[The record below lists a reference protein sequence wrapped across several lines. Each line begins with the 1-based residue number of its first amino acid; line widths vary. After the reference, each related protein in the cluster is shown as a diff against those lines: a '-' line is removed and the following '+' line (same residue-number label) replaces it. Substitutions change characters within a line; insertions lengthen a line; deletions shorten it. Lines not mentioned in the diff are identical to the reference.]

1 MSIDTNLVQTESINF
16 VCPICD
22 CRYENKKEFYDHLY
36 IHAGDVLLKHIQC
49 LKKNENNES
58 QTELKYSNQERF
70 HDNFHENIVRPFKCQ
85 QCDFT
90 FDRASQY
97 DYHYRSIHLGEK
109 SQLCEICGKGFFRKA
124 DLRTHLNIHL
134 GTNICICE
142 VCGRKFNHISNLI
155 RHGRMHAGIKPYPCS
170 ICGKRFT
177 QISSLAR
184 HKRIHERSKEDIK
197 HQAQNISDS
206 VNIEKKDH
214 VLNKNRFVEGNA
226 SVHQK
231 AVKRQHYCKVC
242 GESFNFIFLLREHEK
257 THSENA
263 INLECEN
270 NEMSFQK
277 ITELQEQ
284 KSHINNFDFLENETN
299 VKRVLPLETIIYITS
314 EQLKKIN
321 LENIEDTTNHISQEQ
336 LHETN
341 EKDQTTEELNISE
354 KLVLHNEQ
362 TLCDDGSPI
371 LLYKS
376 NDCDAKENVLYVCQV
391 EEPVLKNRLGTK
403 FANSNEHFTYTQ
415 TYESE
420 LQKSETLQN
429 YNTLANISI
438 NVTDMFQ
445 KIDISESNINEHIKP
460 DLNIQ
465 NHQDINT
472 VQSEKISESSN
483 DVNNTTNHDEPM
495 LRLVQ
500 TETGDQFY
508 EFLINNLVEKLPNIQ
523 SVKSSETKDEN
534 INIQENTTNMCL
546 NVKNLNEEVQHEQN
560 MRDDMHSDLHYTH
573 YELQGEEK
581 NFVTNQILLDPQTD
595 FEKYVDTNFE
605 VFERLHYDDSSE
617 HFLEFVENTGVGSQ
631 SSKILECKENEQLL
645 PFQGFSQIDS
655 MQENEKNVSISD
667 NEQVLLTSLTEDT
680 PCEINTNNNE
690 ILEKDEE
697 QVQITDTIGS
707 TTKLEDQQEE
717 SKKSKVFLLKFQCT
731 VCEKSFST
739 SYNYKQHIGTH
750 FADQQKFHCRECK
763 MSFAWKSTLNKHIAS
778 NHRPE
783 GPQKYACDIC
793 QKIYNTSSQ
802 VNEHVKRDHLKQRN
816 HVCSQCGKS
825 FFKKYDLKIHNR
837 IHTDERPYVC
847 RACGKRFHHRSH
859 IIRHERIHF

>member
-1 MSIDTNLVQTESINF
+1 MSIDTNLQGTYKNDIVQMQSINF
-16 VCPICD
+16 ICPVCD
-22 CRYENKKEFYDHLY
+22 CQYRNKKEFYDHLH
-36 IHAGDVLLKHIQC
+36 IHAEDVLLKHIQC
-49 LKKNENNES
+49 LKKDITNES
-58 QTELKYSNQERF
+58 QAELKYFNQGRF
-70 HDNFHENIVRPFKCQ
+70 YDNFHENVIRPFKCQ
-85 QCDFT
+85 QCDLT

-142 VCGRKFNHISNLI
+142 ICGRKFNHISNLI

-184 HKRIHERSKEDIK
+184 HKRIHERLNEVIK
-197 HQAQNISDS
+197 YQAQNSPDS
-206 VNIEKKDH
+206 ANVEKEEH
-214 VLNKNRFVEGNA
+214 ALNKTK
-226 SVHQK
+226 S
-231 AVKRQHYCKVC
+231 
-242 GESFNFIFLLREHEK
+242 L
-257 THSENA
+257 
-263 INLECEN
+263 
-270 NEMSFQK
+270 QK
-277 ITELQEQ
+277 ITELQEY
-284 KSHINNFDFLENETN
+284 KSHANNFDFLENEAN
-299 VKRVLPLETIIYITS
+299 IKRVLPLETIIYITS

-321 LENIEDTTNHISQEQ
+321 LENIEDTRNHVSQEH
-336 LHETN
+336 LHETQGKIRTN
-341 EKDQTTEELNISE
+341 EELNISE
-354 KLVLHNEQ
+354 KLVLHNDQ
-362 TLCDDGSPI
+362 TQCVDGSPI

-376 NDCDAKENVLYVCQV
+376 NDYEMKENVLYVCQV
-391 EEPVLKNRLGTK
+391 DEPVLKNRLSNK
-403 FANSNEHFTYTQ
+403 FSNSYEHLTCTQ
-415 TYESE
+415 TYESDP
-420 LQKSETLQN
+420 QKSETLQN
-429 YNTLANISI
+429 YNTLTNVSI

-445 KIDISESNINEHIKP
+445 KIDLSESSKP

-465 NHQDINT
+465 NHQEINS
-472 VQSEKISESSN
+472 VQSEKSSEGSN
-483 DVNNTTNHDEPM
+483 DVNNTINHDESM

-523 SVKSSETKDEN
+523 SMKTSETKDEN
-534 INIQENTTNMCL
+534 TNISENVTNMCL
-546 NVKNLNEEVQHEQN
+546 SVKNVNEEVQHEQN
-560 MRDDMHSDLHYTH
+560 IRDNIHSDLHYAH

-595 FEKYVDTNFE
+595 FDKYVETNLE

-617 HFLEFVENTGVGSQ
+617 RFLEFVENTEVGSQ
-631 SSKILECKENEQLL
+631 SSKVLECKENELL
-645 PFQGFSQIDS
+645 HFQSFSQIES
-655 MQENEKNVSISD
+655 LQENEKNATIS
-667 NEQVLLTSLTEDT
+667 NNKQILLTSLTEDT
-680 PCEINTNNNE
+680 QCEINTNSNQTV
-690 ILEKDEE
+690 EKDEE
-697 QVQITDTIGS
+697 QVQIIDTIGKS
-707 TTKLEDQQEE
+707 TKLEDQREE
-717 SKKSKVFLLKFQCT
+717 LKKSKIFLLKFQCT

-750 FADQQKFHCRECK
+750 FADQQKFHCKECK

-783 GPQKYACDIC
+783 GPQKFACDLC

-816 HVCSQCGKS
+816 HICSHCGKS